1 MGQKVSKHEIPK
13 STRDKETYDN
23 QRDIYNN
30 DANANSHENQLQ
42 KEKISASTHPN
53 STREKNNHKEEKE
66 QTETNLE
73 KKLVINTNQKVNLN
87 LNTTVN
93 TNSNTVSSHNKEKIS
108 EKAEDSHNSKQQ
120 SSTTVTTITKSLNEG
135 MHSDMEKEKNT
146 QLNSAHS
153 KKHKKIV
160 LKATGGSLNKDIRQ
174 YYKFKEVL
182 GGGHFGTVRI
192 GYKRDDDSKQF
203 YAIKSISKK
212 NLSKKDFEDL
222 NKEVEILSLLDHPNI
237 IKFYE
242 TYNDQYYF
250 HIVMELCKGKE
261 VFDKIIEEG
270 HITEQK
276 VAKYIYKVLSAISY
290 CHSNGITHRDLKPEN
305 ILFENS
311 DGDAEIKLIDF
322 GLSRKYDS
330 KEKMHTILGTPYYV
344 APEVLKGDY
353 DEKCDIWSI
362 GALTYIMLSG
372 DPPFNGNSNNE
383 IFDKI
388 MNSELTF
395 QKDRWKNIS
404 KEAKDFVKKCMV
416 KIPEG
421 RFCAIKAIEHPWF
434 QSILAQ
440 VHSSLNLSSDILE
453 NLRNFS
459 SPQKL
464 KKLVLKFLVNT
475 LNDKEIKKLRKA
487 FYAIDL
493 DHTGL
498 ISKDELKKAFDV
510 AGLKISEEELQKII
524 ETANDGENGRMD
536 YSEFLIASLNQKTFI
551 DKEKLVSAFRYFDV
565 DDSGY
570 ICSSDIKNAMLRSG
584 KQIINTEEIDKI
596 IEEVNQ
602 NNQKISINEFL
613 KLFGYDN

>member
-1 MGQKVSKHEIPK
+1 MGPKVSKHEISK
-13 STRDKETYDN
+13 SNRERETHEDNTDEDRHNINSKSNNKEEMMQGEKFVQVREPHTSRETPLHQDHTKVGELNISLDKV
-23 QRDIYNN
+23 
-30 DANANSHENQLQ
+30 
-42 KEKISASTHPN
+42 KITTPPN
-53 STREKNNHKEEKE
+53 SQISQFTEIKQTTETSQDSNNLNNKINKLNINKEIEKE
-66 QTETNLE
+66 
-73 KKLVINTNQKVNLN
+73 IQKDL
-87 LNTTVN
+87 
-93 TNSNTVSSHNKEKIS
+93 
-108 EKAEDSHNSKQQ
+108 D
-120 SSTTVTTITKSLNEG
+120 
-135 MHSDMEKEKNT
+135 HSDT
-146 QLNSAHS
+146 YHS
-153 KKHKKIV
+153 NHYKKHKKIV

-192 GYKRDDDSKQF
+192 GYKRDEEAKIF

-212 NLSKKDFEDL
+212 NLSSKDFEDL
-222 NKEVEILSLLDHPNI
+222 IKEVEILSSLDHPNI

-311 DGDAEIKLIDF
+311 ETDAEIKLIDF
-322 GLSRKYDS
+322 GLSRKYNS

-353 DEKCDIWSI
+353 DEKCDIWSV
-362 GALTYIMLSG
+362 GALSFIMLSG
-372 DPPFNGNSNNE
+372 DPPYNGNSNNE
-383 IFDKI
+383 IFNKI
-388 MNSELTF
+388 MNCDLVFHKE
-395 QKDRWKNIS
+395 KWKNIS
-404 KEAKDFVKKCMV
+404 KEAKDFVRKCMI
-416 KIPEG
+416 KNPEG
-421 RFCAIKAIEHPWF
+421 RFSAIKAIEHPWF

-440 VHSSLNLSSDILE
+440 VHSSLNLPSDILE

-459 SPQKL
+459 TPLKL

-475 LNDKEIKKLRKA
+475 VSDKEIKKLRKA

-498 ISKDELKKAFDV
+498 ISKDELKKAFSV

-524 ETANDGENGRMD
+524 DTADDGENERLD
-536 YSEFLIASLNQKTFI
+536 YSEFLIACLNQKTFI
-551 DKEKLVSAFRYFDV
+551 DKEKLVLAFRYFDV

-602 NNQKISINEFL
+602 NTEKISLEEFL
-613 KLFGYDN
+613 KLFGYET

>member
-1 MGQKVSKHEIPK
+1 MGPKVSKHEISK
-13 STRDKETYDN
+13 SNKDKETNDHSPHEYSSQASSKSN
-23 QRDIYNN
+23 NKEELISGQNFHQLKEPISKRDPTHIN
-30 DANANSHENQLQ
+30 DLINVGNLKTSLENL
-42 KEKISASTHPN
+42 KIATPPN
-53 STREKNNHKEEKE
+53 S
-66 QTETNLE
+66 Q
-73 KKLVINTNQKVNLN
+73 
-87 LNTTVN
+87 
-93 TNSNTVSSHNKEKIS
+93 IS
-108 EKAEDSHNSKQQ
+108 EINEISTSSQNSSNLTNK
-120 SSTTVTTITKSLNEG
+120 INKLKIDLEI
-135 MHSDMEKEKNT
+135 EKEKEKEKLKEKNVDPT
-146 QLNSAHS
+146 STHQSSNY

-192 GYKRDDDSKQF
+192 GYKRDEEPKIF

-212 NLSKKDFEDL
+212 NLSTKDFEDL
-222 NKEVEILSLLDHPNI
+222 IKEVEILSSLDHPNI

-305 ILFENS
+305 ILFENADPDS
-311 DGDAEIKLIDF
+311 EIKLIDF
-322 GLSRKYDS
+322 GLSRKYNS

-362 GALTYIMLSG
+362 GALSYIMLSG
-372 DPPFNGNSNNE
+372 DPPYNGNSNNE
-383 IFDKI
+383 IFNKI
-388 MNSELTF
+388 MNSDLVF
-395 QKDRWKNIS
+395 QKEKWKNIS
-404 KEAKDFVKKCMV
+404 KEAKDFVRKCML
-416 KIPEG
+416 KTPEA
-421 RFCAIKAIEHPWF
+421 RFTAIKAIEHPWF
-434 QSILAQ
+434 QNILAQ
-440 VHSSLNLSSDILE
+440 VHSSLNLPSDILE

-459 SPQKL
+459 TPQKL

-475 LNDKEIKKLRKA
+475 LSDKEIKKLRKA

-498 ISKDELKKAFDV
+498 ISKDELKKAFTV
-510 AGLKISEEELQKII
+510 SGLKISEEELQKII
-524 ETANDGENGRMD
+524 DTADDGESERLD
-536 YSEFLIASLNQKTFI
+536 YSEFIIACLNQKTFI
-551 DKEKLVSAFRYFDV
+551 DKEKLVLAFKYFDV

-602 NNQKISINEFL
+602 NTEKISLEEFL
-613 KLFGYDN
+613 KLFGYEI

>member
-1 MGQKVSKHEIPK
+1 MGAKFAKPDTQKSSVDKNIQEYNTHQPSKNNESINKNHQYHTENVKPTQDQILSLDDHLDRQNTK
-13 STRDKETYDN
+13 DSKVEDKIQT
-23 QRDIYNN
+23 DI
-30 DANANSHENQLQ
+30 
-42 KEKISASTHPN
+42 EKIIN
-53 STREKNNHKEEKE
+53 LKENNLK
-66 QTETNLE
+66 
-73 KKLVINTNQKVNLN
+73 IQKHSQENDS
-87 LNTTVN
+87 
-93 TNSNTVSSHNKEKIS
+93 SNTSSKNSENIS
-108 EKAEDSHNSKQQ
+108 EKEKSHSEKSNY
-120 SSTTVTTITKSLNEG
+120 TTLN
-135 MHSDMEKEKNT
+135 KKN
-146 QLNSAHS
+146 
-153 KKHKKIV
+153 KKIV
-160 LKATGGSLNKDIRQ
+160 LKATGGSLNKDIRK

-192 GYKRDDDSKQF
+192 GHRRDEEPKIF

-212 NLSKKDFEDL
+212 NLSNKDLEDL
-222 NKEVEILSLLDHPNI
+222 MREVEILSSLDHPNI

-242 TYNDQYYF
+242 SYNDQFYF

-276 VAKYIYKVLSAISY
+276 VAKYIYKVLSAIAY

-311 DGDAEIKLIDF
+311 DNDAEIKLIDF
-322 GLSRKYDS
+322 GLSRKFDS
-330 KEKMHTILGTPYYV
+330 SEEKMHTILGTPYYV

-353 DEKCDIWSI
+353 DEKCDIWSV

-383 IFDKI
+383 IFNKI
-388 MNSELTF
+388 MNSDIVFKKE
-395 QKDRWKNIS
+395 KWKNIS
-404 KEAKDFVKKCMV
+404 KEAIDFVRKCMV
-416 KIPEG
+416 KNSEG

-434 QSILAQ
+434 QSISVQ
-440 VHSSLNLSSDILE
+440 VHSSVNLPSDILE

-475 LNDKEIKKLRKA
+475 VNEKEIKKLRKA
-487 FYAIDL
+487 FYAIDV

-498 ISKDELKKAFDV
+498 ISKDELKNAFTL
-510 AGLKISEEELQKII
+510 AGLKISEEETQKII
-524 ETANDGENGRMD
+524 DSAEDGNNERLD

-551 DKEKLVSAFRYFDV
+551 DKEKLISAFKYFDV

-570 ICSSDIKNAMLRSG
+570 IDSTDIKNAMLRSG
-584 KQIINTEEIDKI
+584 KQVINTEDIDKI

-602 NNQKISINEFL
+602 TNKKISLEEFL
-613 KLFGYDN
+613 KIFGYEK

>member
-1 MGQKVSKHEIPK
+1 MGAKFTKPENPK
-13 STRDKETYDN
+13 SSGDRNNHEYHTHQPSK
-23 QRDIYNN
+23 NN
-30 DANANSHENQLQ
+30 DSINKNHQYHTENTKHTHDQNLSIDDHLNGENTQ
-42 KEKISASTHPN
+42 HSKLDDKIETE
-53 STREKNNHKEEKE
+53 TEKNINIEEKNF
-66 QTETNLE
+66 TNPQHSQE
-73 KKLVINTNQKVNLN
+73 NDKTNT
-87 LNTTVN
+87 
-93 TNSNTVSSHNKEKIS
+93 SSQNKENIS
-108 EKAEDSHNSKQQ
+108 EKEKSPHKLNSHNS
-120 SSTTVTTITKSLNEG
+120 N
-135 MHSDMEKEKNT
+135 N
-146 QLNSAHS
+146 

-160 LKATGGSLNKDIRQ
+160 LKATGGSLNKDIRK

-192 GYKRDDDSKQF
+192 GHRRDEEPKIY

-212 NLSKKDFEDL
+212 NLSNKDLEDL
-222 NKEVEILSLLDHPNI
+222 MREVEILSSLDHPNI

-242 TYNDQYYF
+242 SYNDQFYF

-276 VAKYIYKVLSAISY
+276 VAIYIYKVLSALSY

-311 DGDAEIKLIDF
+311 DNDAEIKLIDF
-322 GLSRKYDS
+322 GLSRKFDS
-330 KEKMHTILGTPYYV
+330 TKEKMHTILGTPYYV

-353 DEKCDIWSI
+353 DEKCDIWSV

-383 IFDKI
+383 IFNKI
-388 MNSELTF
+388 MHSDIVFKKE
-395 QKDRWKNIS
+395 KWKNIS
-404 KEAKDFVKKCMV
+404 KEAIDFVRKCMV
-416 KIPEG
+416 KNSEG

-434 QSILAQ
+434 QSISVQ
-440 VHSSLNLSSDILE
+440 VHSSVNLPSDILE

-475 LNDKEIKKLRKA
+475 VNEKEIKKLRKA

-498 ISKDELKKAFDV
+498 ISKDELKKAFTL
-510 AGLKISEEELQKII
+510 AGLKISDEETQKII
-524 ETANDGENGRMD
+524 DAAEDGDNETLD

-551 DKEKLVSAFRYFDV
+551 DKEKLISAFKYFDV
-565 DDSGY
+565 DDSGF
-570 ICSSDIKNAMLRSG
+570 ICSTDIKNAMLRSG
-584 KQIINTEEIDKI
+584 KQVINTEDIDKI

-602 NNQKISINEFL
+602 TNEKISLDEFL
-613 KLFGYDN
+613 KIFGLEK